1 MTLID
6 AISGNSRMA
15 PCFANIWEI
24 HEIPSLDFG
33 NLTPFSS
40 STSKIDI
47 EERNCSKEPMKPLN
61 SIELFS
67 GAGGLA
73 LGLHAAGFRHKAL
86 YEWNA
91 SAVETLQY
99 NQRMGHQSLQGCT
112 ITRAD
117 VRQVDFTKYRGIDLV
132 AGGPPCQPFSMGGKA
147 AGMNDVRDMF
157 PQAIRAVAEAQPRA
171 FIFEN
176 VRGLLRPAFSNY
188 VEYIRLQMEFPEFP
202 ISENASWDQNLARLE
217 RHKESVGKVSSEL
230 RYRVHVH
237 QANAAE
243 FGVPQHRHRVF
254 FVGFR
259 SDFVTDW
266 SFPKITH
273 NHSDSWM
280 TLSEAIQDLPSP
292 SSGAAKRWPN
302 HVLQPGAKSYPGHT
316 GSPLDRPAKAL
327 KAGAHGVPGGENM
340 ILYPDGSVR
349 YLTVRESARVQTFP
363 DDYVFLGSWTE
374 AMRQLGNAVP
384 VRLAEIVGS
393 SVAKALAGQPL
404 KKSKSSKN
412 APLQSP

>member
-1 MTLID
+1 
-6 AISGNSRMA
+6 
-15 PCFANIWEI
+15 
-24 HEIPSLDFG
+24 
-33 NLTPFSS
+33 
-40 STSKIDI
+40 
-47 EERNCSKEPMKPLN
+47 MKPLE

-91 SAVETLQY
+91 AAVETLQY
-99 NQRMGHQSLQGCT
+99 NQRMGHESLQGCT

-117 VRQVDFTKYRGIDLV
+117 VREVDFTKYRGIDLV

-157 PQAIRAVAEAQPRA
+157 PQAIRAVAEVQPRA

-188 VEYIRLQMEFPEFP
+188 VEFIRLQMEFPEFP

-217 RHKESVGKVSSEL
+217 RHKESVGKASDGL

-266 SFPKITH
+266 SFPKPSH
-273 NHSDSWM
+273 DDSNSWM
-280 TLSEAIQDLPSP
+280 TLSEAISDLPAP
-292 SSGAAKRWPN
+292 SSHDAKKWHN
-302 HVLQPGAKSYPGHT
+302 HLLQPGAKAYPGHT

-349 YLTVRESARVQTFP
+349 YLSVRESARVQTFP

-384 VRLAEIVGS
+384 VRLAEIVGA
-393 SVAKALAGQPL
+393 SVAKALTRQSSR
-404 KKSKSSKN
+404 KSKSSAN
-412 APLQSP
+412 EALQSP

>member
-1 MTLID
+1 MNEL
-6 AISGNSRMA
+6 
-15 PCFANIWEI
+15 
-24 HEIPSLDFG
+24 
-33 NLTPFSS
+33 
-40 STSKIDI
+40 K
-47 EERNCSKEPMKPLN
+47 

-73 LGLHAAGFRHKAL
+73 LGLHAAGFQHKAL

-91 SAVETLQY
+91 AAVETLQY
-99 NQRMGHQSLQGCT
+99 NQRLGHPSLEGCS

-117 VRQVDFTKYRGIDLV
+117 VRQVDFTKYLGIDLV

-157 PQAIRAVAEAQPRA
+157 PQAIRAVAEARPRA

-188 VEYIRLQMEFPEFP
+188 VEYIRLQMEFPEFS
-202 ISENASWDQNLARLE
+202 ISDNASWDQNLARLE
-217 RHKESVGKVSSEL
+217 RHKEREGKASVEL

-243 FGVPQHRHRVF
+243 FGIPQHRHRVF

-266 SFPKITH
+266 SFPKTSH
-273 NHSDSWM
+273 NNSDSWV
-280 TLSEAIQDLPSP
+280 TLSAAIRDLPAPTSR
-292 SSGAAKRWPN
+292 AAKKWHN
-302 HVLQPGAKSYPGHT
+302 HILQPGAKVYPGHT
-316 GSPLDRPAKAL
+316 GSALDRPAKAL

-340 ILYPDGSVR
+340 ILYPDESVR
-349 YLTVRESARVQTFP
+349 YLTIRESASPTFA
-363 DDYVFLGSWTE
+363 GK
-374 AMRQLGNAVP
+374 
-384 VRLAEIVGS
+384 RLAVGG
-393 SVAKALAGQPL
+393 AGAFACEL
-404 KKSKSSKN
+404 HFF
-412 APLQSP
+412 SPS

>member
-1 MTLID
+1 
-6 AISGNSRMA
+6 
-15 PCFANIWEI
+15 
-24 HEIPSLDFG
+24 
-33 NLTPFSS
+33 
-40 STSKIDI
+40 
-47 EERNCSKEPMKPLN
+47 MKHLK

-73 LGLHAAGFRHKAL
+73 LGLHAAGFHHRAL
-86 YEWNA
+86 YECNA
-91 SAVETLQY
+91 AAVETLRY
-99 NQRMGHQSLQGCT
+99 NQKMGHDSLTGCE
-112 ITRAD
+112 IFRAD
-117 VRQVDFTKYRGIDLV
+117 VRDVDFRKYRGVDLV

-157 PQAIRAVAEAQPRA
+157 PQAIRAVAEVQPRA

-202 ISENASWDQNLARLE
+202 ITVNASWDQNLARLQ
-217 RHKESVGKVSSEL
+217 RHKERIGKAVDGL
-230 RYRVHVH
+230 RYRVHLH
-237 QANAAE
+237 QANAADY
-243 FGVPQHRHRVF
+243 GVPQHRHRVF

-259 SDFVTDW
+259 ADLTTEW
-266 SFPKITH
+266 SFPKPTHADLNSAAVRKSGQEFLPWCTLQEAICDLPQPTTRIVKKWH
-273 NHSDSWM
+273 NHIFQ
-280 TLSEAIQDLPSP
+280 A
-292 SSGAAKRWPN
+292 
-302 HVLQPGAKSYPGHT
+302 GAKSYPGHT

-340 ILYPDGSVR
+340 ILYTDGSVR

-384 VRLAEIVGS
+384 MKLAEIVGRS
-393 SVAKALAGQPL
+393 IALALVEQT
-404 KKSKSSKN
+404 KAADSD
-412 APLQSP
+412 ATTSPASLH

>member
-1 MTLID
+1 
-6 AISGNSRMA
+6 
-15 PCFANIWEI
+15 
-24 HEIPSLDFG
+24 
-33 NLTPFSS
+33 
-40 STSKIDI
+40 
-47 EERNCSKEPMKPLN
+47 MKRLQ

-73 LGLHAAGFRHKAL
+73 LGLHAAGFSHRAL
-86 YEWNA
+86 YEWNP
-91 SAVETLQY
+91 SAVETLLY
-99 NQRMGHQSLQGCT
+99 NQRMGHSSLQGCS
-112 ITRAD
+112 INRAD
-117 VRQVDFTKYRGIDLV
+117 VRDVDFAQYRGIDLV

-188 VEYIRLQMEFPEFP
+188 VEFIRLQMEFPEFP
-202 ISENASWDQNLARLE
+202 ISQNISWDQNLARLE
-217 RHKESVGKVSSEL
+217 RHKESIGEASSDL

-254 FVGFR
+254 FIGFR
-259 SDFVTDW
+259 SDLVTDW
-266 SFPKITH
+266 SFPKSTH
-273 NHSDSWM
+273 NSSNSWM
-280 TLSEAIQDLPSP
+280 TLSEAIRDLPEP
-292 SSGAAKRWPN
+292 SSRSAKKWHN
-302 HVLQPGAKSYPGHT
+302 HVLQSGAKSYPGHT

-384 VRLAEIVGS
+384 VRLAEIVGF
-393 SVAKALAGQPL
+393 SVAKALAGQPP
-404 KKSKSSKN
+404 KKSKPSGNEAVQSS
-412 APLQSP
+412 

>member
-1 MTLID
+1 
-6 AISGNSRMA
+6 
-15 PCFANIWEI
+15 
-24 HEIPSLDFG
+24 
-33 NLTPFSS
+33 
-40 STSKIDI
+40 
-47 EERNCSKEPMKPLN
+47 MKPLE

-73 LGLHAAGFRHKAL
+73 LGLHAAGFRHRAL

-99 NQRMGHQSLQGCT
+99 NQRIGHPSLKDC
-112 ITRAD
+112 IISRAD
-117 VRQVDFTKYRGIDLV
+117 VRDIDFRKYQGIDLV

-157 PQAIRAVAEAQPRA
+157 PQAIRAVREAQPRA

-188 VEYIRLQMEFPEFP
+188 VEFIKLQMEFPEFP

-217 RHKESVGKVSSEL
+217 RHKERSGDSSNGL
-230 RYRVHVH
+230 RYRVYPH
-237 QANAAE
+237 QANAAN
-243 FGVPQHRHRVF
+243 FGIPQHRHRVF
-254 FVGFR
+254 FIGFR
-259 SDFVTDW
+259 SDISTDW
-266 SFPKITH
+266 SFPPTTH
-273 NHSDSWM
+273 NGSDSW
-280 TLSEAIQDLPSP
+280 TPLSEAIRDLPTPTSRA
-292 SSGAAKRWPN
+292 SRKWTN
-302 HVLQPGAKSYPGHT
+302 HLLQPGAKSYPGHT

-384 VRLAEIVGS
+384 VRLAEIVGA
-393 SVAKALAGQPL
+393 SVAKALVEKLPR
-404 KKSKSSKN
+404 KSKSFTN
-412 APLQSP
+412 EAIQSP